1 MMFSN
6 VQDVA
11 GWAMAA
17 GVVVVI
23 VCLFFE
29 AFIDACKG

>member
-1 MMFSN
+1 MFSN
-6 VQDVA
+6 VQDLV
-11 GWAMAA
+11 GWAMVA